1 MGEGNAPMLPA
12 VRIAALSD
20 FHIGVADRTD
30 GFRHDPVT
38 FGRFLDQLERQHD
51 AIVLLGDIW
60 QTDHG
65 AVPTRAEA
73 ARRLHAARRRLPRLT
88 ARLDEPPY
96 VYVHGNHDEVA
107 ATELGARTFV
117 KLDGAL
123 FIHGHQFDP
132 VARGAPWAAAV
143 GTWTT
148 GQLRNVGLRPLAT
161 WFEGRDVAIKDRRFR
176 GPDGPYAAGAREL
189 ACTHDA
195 RFVVM
200 GHTHVPAHEELGS
213 VVALNTGTCSGGRRM
228 FVSLDTRTQHASA
241 TPSPQ

>member
-1 MGEGNAPMLPA
+1 MK
-12 VRIAALSD
+12 IAALSD
-20 FHIGVADRTD
+20 FHIGTADRTD
-30 GFRHDPVT
+30 TFRHDPVT
-38 FGRFLDQLERQHD
+38 FERFLDDLERDHD

-65 AVPTRAEA
+65 PVPTRAAA

-88 ARLDEPPY
+88 ARFDEPPY
-96 VYVHGNHDEVA
+96 VYVHGNHDEIA
-107 ATELGARTFV
+107 ATELGARSFV
-117 KLDGAL
+117 RLDGAL

-132 VARGAPWAAAV
+132 VARGAPWAAAA

-148 GQLRNVGLRPLAT
+148 GQLRNAGLRPLAA

-176 GPDGPYAAGAREL
+176 GPQGPYAAGARAL
-189 ACTHDA
+189 ARTHGA

-200 GHTHVPAHEELGS
+200 GHTHVPSREDLGS

-228 FVSLDTRTQHASA
+228 FVSVDTGTNVARAQCGGAR
-241 TPSPQ
+241 